1 MLKRLLV
8 AGVITLGLGLAPQS
22 ASASTFLQF
31 FEFGVP
37 AGTSPWVVTNDGAGN
52 TSISATLG
60 VLFLVQ
66 DPSVCNDP
74 LTCGGFLAPTVGT
87 LTFTADNT
95 SAATNTAGTITQNFA
110 GTISIQSGGTDILTA
125 DFTDQL
131 FGTAGTGSV
140 TLEAS
145 DPPDTF
151 TNVTSDIFNGALLGI
166 QRGFALSFS
175 NWSPTFSI
183 FNNSVSS
190 ATANATGTFYAN
202 NETDNDVVPEP
213 TSMLLL
219 GTGLVGVA
227 SRLRRKKA

>member
-1 MLKRLLV
+1 MLKRFLV

-31 FEFGVP
+31 LENGVP
-37 AGTSPWVVTNDGAGN
+37 PGTSPWIVTNDGSGN
-52 TSISATLG
+52 TTITADIG
-60 VLFLVQ
+60 VFFAVQ
-66 DPSVCNDP
+66 DPNVCLDTV
-74 LTCGGFLAPTVGT
+74 TCGGYLAGIGT
-87 LTFTADNT
+87 LSFT
-95 SAATNTAGTITQNFA
+95 ATNTGVATDNGGVITQNFA
-110 GTISIQSGGTDILTA
+110 GTISITSGGTDILTA

-131 FGTAGTGSV
+131 FGNAGTGSV

-183 FNNSVSS
+183 TNGSVST